1 MLRQATFFIKVV
13 LNFVKFRMNSL
24 VFNELFCEAPKLAN
38 YYLIFN
44 VDGFNKVGEE
54 HQLSVQIFM

>member
-1 MLRQATFFIKVV
+1 MQRQAAFFIKVV
-13 LNFVKFRMNSL
+13 LNFIKFRMNRL
-24 VFNELFCEAPKLAN
+24 VFNELFRKAPKLAN

-54 HQLSVQIFM
+54 HQLSVPNF